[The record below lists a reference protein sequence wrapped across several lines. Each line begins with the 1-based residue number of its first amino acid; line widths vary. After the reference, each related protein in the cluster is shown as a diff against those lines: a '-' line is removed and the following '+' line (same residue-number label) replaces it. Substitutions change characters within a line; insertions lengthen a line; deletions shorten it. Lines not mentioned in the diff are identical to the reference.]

1 MSMAWPDLSRLERA
15 LKTTY
20 MGRRLVYYSSVGST
34 QDIARREAEAGAPE
48 GTLVLADEQTAGR
61 GRLGRSWASPAGQNL
76 YLTLVLRP
84 PMHALKRLTMVAPL
98 AVARAVAETTG
109 LQAGIKWPND
119 VWIGRRK
126 LSGVL
131 LESEVQGEQVR
142 YCLLGIGVNVNLDV
156 EAIPEL
162 AEIATSL
169 LRELGREVSR
179 EDVLAS
185 LLAHLESL
193 YEAVRRGETPLEEWR
208 ARLITLGQE
217 VTARFGDQ
225 VEEGLAE
232 DVDEEGR
239 LLLRRPDGS
248 RVAIEAGDVT
258 LRS

>member
-1 MSMAWPDLSRLERA
+1 MAWPDLSRLEQLLDTR
-15 LKTTY
+15 Y
-20 MGRRLVYYSSVGST
+20 VGRRLVYYSSVGST

-61 GRLGRSWASPAGQNL
+61 GRLGRSWASPPGQNL

-84 PMHALKRLTMVAPL
+84 PLEVLKRLTIVAPL
-98 AVARAVAETTG
+98 AVARAVADTTG
-109 LQAGIKWPND
+109 IQAGIKWPND

-126 LSGVL
+126 LAGVL
-131 LESEVQGEQVR
+131 LESEVQGGQVR
-142 YCLLGIGVNVNLDV
+142 YCLLGIGINVNMDV
-156 EAIPEL
+156 EAIPDL

-169 LRELGREVSR
+169 RRELGREVPR

-185 LLAHLESL
+185 LLHHLEAL
-193 YEAVRRGETPLEEWR
+193 YEEARGGGPVLEEWR

-217 VTARFGDQ
+217 VTVRFGDQ

-239 LLLRRPDGS
+239 LLLRRRDGS
-248 RVAIEAGDVT
+248 RIAIEAGDVT
-258 LRS
+258 LRGS